1 MENSDQ
7 EKALS
12 WIRKRIEE
20 LDEELAALKALV
32 NAMESHRTSGAEEV
46 HAEVEA
52 RKQSPVEVSE
62 KAPPKETRQE
72 PAPPPAKEE
81 VSEVPTAQISI
92 GDRKVAAI
100 FQHDNEMKIDLLVAL
115 KPDIPPFKSFFLDKV
130 LGDYEKRD
138 KQKEQEGQLPAGGAL
153 TYEVLTDNE
162 NNITQIKIKNIND
175 QRRTREIISTI
186 RWTIARMMEKEGRR
200 PSHPRGNRAYAFH
213 SY

>member
-1 MENSDQ
+1 MENTDQ

-20 LDEELAALKALV
+20 LDEEIEALKALV
-32 NAMESHRTSGAEEV
+32 NAMESHKTPAGAEEA
-46 HAEVEA
+46 HGEAEA
-52 RKQSPVEVSE
+52 PKQSPVEAGE
-62 KAPPKETRQE
+62 KAPPREVKPE
-72 PAPPPAKEE
+72 PAPPAKEE
-81 VSEVPTAQISI
+81 VNEVPTAQISI

-115 KPDIPPFKSFFLDKV
+115 KPDTPPFKSFFLDKV

-138 KQKEQEGQLPAGGAL
+138 KQKEQEGQLPAGSAL
-153 TYEVLTDNE
+153 AYEVLTDSD

-186 RWTIARMMEKEGRR
+186 RWTIARMMEKEGR
-200 PSHPRGNRAYAFH
+200 
-213 SY
+213 

>member
-1 MENSDQ
+1 MENTDQ

-20 LDEELAALKALV
+20 LDEEIEALKALV
-32 NAMESHRTSGAEEV
+32 NAMESHKTPAGAEEA
-46 HAEVEA
+46 HAEAEA
-52 RKQSPVEVSE
+52 PKQSPVEAGE
-62 KAPPKETRQE
+62 KAPPREVKPE
-72 PAPPPAKEE
+72 PAPPAKEE
-81 VSEVPTAQISI
+81 VNEVPTAQISI

-115 KPDIPPFKSFFLDKV
+115 KPDTPPFKSFFLDKV

-138 KQKEQEGQLPAGGAL
+138 KQKEQEGQLPAGSAL
-153 TYEVLTDNE
+153 AYEVLTDSD

-186 RWTIARMMEKEGRR
+186 RWTIARMMEKEGR
-200 PSHPRGNRAYAFH
+200 
-213 SY
+213 

>member
-32 NAMESHRTSGAEEV
+32 SAMESHRGSGTEEAQV
-46 HAEVEA
+46 EAEVP
-52 RKQSPVEVSE
+52 KQSPVEVVE
-62 KAPPKETRQE
+62 KAPPKETKPE

-92 GDRKVAAI
+92 GERKVAAI
-100 FQHDNEMKIDLLVAL
+100 FQHDNEMKIDLLVPL
-115 KPDIPPFKSFFLDKV
+115 KPDTPPFKSFFLDKV

-153 TYEVLTDNE
+153 SYEVLTDND
-162 NNITQIKIKNIND
+162 NNLTQIKIKNIND

-186 RWTIARMMEKEGRR
+186 RWTIARMMEKENRR
-200 PSHPRGNRAYAFH
+200 PSHPRGN
-213 SY
+213 